1 MGTPTF
7 SRGFVVNEMSF
18 PQPTEA
24 QKVCLLRHNKDQ
36 ASARSFIDEHWRE
49 QPVQSSGKNSRVS
62 YTVSTT
68 LKSSVLLLAVDG
80 PNSSITRNTYSEGKD
95 NPWLIYGD
103 MVVNLN
109 LANDVREKWA
119 NMQVPEGKREEV
131 DQIIPHVVYSFRDER
146 CWCWRWCWRWWELVP
161 LTCDDSATVK
171 VVAGN
176 LKIYSHPA
184 RDGALE
190 SALKNQ
196 DKFGQVEG
204 HVKKEVKQWHKI
216 SQNGQIPESIK
227 EERLKEQVKKVGER
241 FMAFYDV
248 FYLKFYADAR
258 NIPES
263 YKGPTLQLKL
273 LSDEEGNQEQRYGG
287 GSSGVHGSTDN
298 EVHHPFAAAHVQPR
312 PLPQVPEAKTVYE
325 ELQAECTSTLNYDMI
340 LAAM

>member
-1 MGTPTF
+1 
-7 SRGFVVNEMSF
+7 MSL

-24 QKVCLLRHNKDQ
+24 QEECRLRHFENQ
-36 ASARSFIDEHWRE
+36 ASAKSFIDENW
-49 QPVQSSGKNSRVS
+49 PVQSSGKVKSDSMVS

-68 LKSSVLLLAVDG
+68 LKLSVLLVAVG
-80 PNSSITRNTYSEGKD
+80 SNSAITINTFAKDRD
-95 NPWLIYGD
+95 NPWLISGNT
-103 MVVNLN
+103 VLNPN

-119 NMQVPEGKREEV
+119 NMQVPEGKRLEV
-131 DQIIPHVVYSFRDER
+131 NQITPHVVYSIRER
-146 CWCWRWCWRWWELVP
+146 CWYWCWRWRCLELVP

-171 VVAGN
+171 VVVGN

-196 DKFGQVEG
+196 EGFGQAEG
-204 HVKKEVKQWHKI
+204 NVKKEVKQWHKI

-227 EERLKEQVKKVGER
+227 EERLKDQVKKVGER

-263 YKGPTLQLKL
+263 YKGPTLQLLKVAFGRGGKSGATLWRYL
-273 LSDEEGNQEQRYGG
+273 LWRIWVNCQ
-287 GSSGVHGSTDN
+287 
-298 EVHHPFAAAHVQPR
+298 
-312 PLPQVPEAKTVYE
+312 
-325 ELQAECTSTLNYDMI
+325 
-340 LAAM
+340 